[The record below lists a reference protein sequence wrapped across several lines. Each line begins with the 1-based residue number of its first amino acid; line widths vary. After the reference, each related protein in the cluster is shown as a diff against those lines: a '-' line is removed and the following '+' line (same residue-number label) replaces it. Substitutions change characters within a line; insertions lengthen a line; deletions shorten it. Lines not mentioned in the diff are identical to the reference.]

1 VNVRRLR
8 IVTIVG
14 PIVFLLGLEAFSLFV
29 LSPSHGS
36 ESGPRLAVLFAIL
49 LAAVIPFSVWV
60 FRTIERQQRDLVERN
75 RELAAWS
82 RELAEKVAERTAAIE
97 QHSKVLTTRVL
108 EAQEEER
115 KRIAREL
122 HDDTAQSLSTLMINL
137 DLMQALITDPS
148 PLVVEAFE
156 RVRALAK
163 RTLNE
168 VRSMSHDLRPTILDD
183 FGLVAALNW
192 YADEYSR
199 TFGLKVRVDAEE
211 GGAQRL
217 SSAEETL
224 LFRIAQEALTNSAR
238 HSGATWT
245 RVSLAFPDHAAR
257 LTVQD
262 DGRGFDPAIVARAT
276 RGSGLGLHGMKER
289 ADLLH
294 AQLTITSSPSEGTT
308 VTVEA
313 PLGGDGQGEGPDY
326 AE

>member
-1 VNVRRLR
+1 M
-8 IVTIVG
+8 VTIVG
-14 PIVFLLGLEAFSLFV
+14 PIVFLIGLEALSLFV
-29 LSPSHGS
+29 FSPASGL
-36 ESGPRLAVLFAIL
+36 ESAPRLVVLFAIL

-60 FRTIERQQRDLVERN
+60 FRTIERQQRNLVERN

-82 RELAEKVAERTAAIE
+82 HELEVKVAERTAAIE
-97 QHSKVLTTRVL
+97 QQSKELTTRVL

-122 HDDTAQSLSTLMINL
+122 HDDTAQSLSALMINL
-137 DLMQALITDPS
+137 DLVQGLIPDPS
-148 PLVVEAFE
+148 PTATEAFE
-156 RVRALAK
+156 RMRALAK
-163 RTLNE
+163 RTLDD

-192 YADEYSR
+192 YADEYAR
-199 TFGLKVRVDAEE
+199 TFGVKVWVDAED

-217 SSAEETL
+217 SSVEETL

-238 HSGATWT
+238 HAGANWT
-245 RVSLAFPDHAAR
+245 RVSLAFPDHSAR

-294 AQLTITSSPSEGTT
+294 ARLTIDTSPGQGTT
-308 VTVEA
+308 VTVDV
-313 PLGGDGQGEGPDY
+313 PLSSGVQGEGSDDV
-326 AE
+326 E